1 MKKNCSLEEKLA
13 AIRLVEQGQSARSV
27 SDKLHLGH
35 HILYEWLSAYRDQG
49 LEGLKPKGKRERRLS
64 YEEKCKIVRE
74 YQESELTL
82 YQLSVKHNV
91 SSSQL
96 GNWVR
101 LAERNGFEALLPK
114 KSGHPKA
121 GMVRTKRLPKEE
133 YEKENERLRKE
144 NERLRLE
151 NLLLKKV
158 RALVEEREAQNR
170 AIGRKPSKN

>member
-1 MKKNCSLEEKLA
+1 MKRNFSIEEKLS
-13 AIRLVEQGQSARSV
+13 AIGLVFQGESARSV
-27 SDKLHLGH
+27 SRKLHLDH
-35 HILYEWLSAYRDQG
+35 HNLYEWIESYKLRG
-49 LEGLKPKGKRERRLS
+49 IEGLKPKGKRPRILS

-82 YQLSVKHNV
+82 FQLSAKYQLS
-91 SSSQL
+91 SSII
-96 GNWVR
+96 GNWVK
-101 LAERNGFEALLPK
+101 LVERNGFEALE
-114 KSGHPKA
+114 SRRSRHFQTGEH
-121 GMVRTKRLPKEE
+121 MVKRLPKEE

>member
-1 MKKNCSLEEKLA
+1 MKKEFSLEEKMS
-13 AIRLVEQGQSARSV
+13 AIGFVFQGESAHSV
-27 SDKLHLGH
+27 SRRLHLGH
-35 HILYEWLSAYRDQG
+35 HILYEWIERYKLLG
-49 LEGLKPKGKRERRLS
+49 IEGLKLKSKKKKRLS

-82 YQLSVKHNV
+82 FQLSAKYQLS
-91 SSSQL
+91 SSII
-96 GNWVR
+96 GNWVK
-101 LAERNGFEALLPK
+101 LVERNGFEALE
-114 KSGHPKA
+114 SRRSRHFQTGEH
-121 GMVRTKRLPKEE
+121 MVKRLPKEE

>member
-1 MKKNCSLEEKLA
+1 MKRHLSLEEKLA
-13 AIRLVEQGQSARSV
+13 IIKQVEQGQSVRSV
-27 SDKLHLGH
+27 SDRLHLGR
-35 HILYEWLSAYRDQG
+35 HIVYEWVAAYKDRGIQG
-49 LEGLKPKGKRERRLS
+49 LAPRRKRENRRS

-96 GNWVR
+96 GIWVR
-101 LAERNGFEALLPK
+101 LAEKNGLEALVPK
-114 KSGHPKA
+114 KRGPKT

-133 YEKENERLRKE
+133 CEKENERLRKE

-151 NLLLKKV
+151 ILLLKKV
-158 RALVEEREAQNR
+158 KALVEEREARNK

>member
-35 HILYEWLSAYRDQG
+35 HILYEWLSAYRYQG
-49 LEGLKPKGKRERRLS
+49 IEGLKPKEKRGNKFS
-64 YEEKCKIVRE
+64 YEEKCEIVRE

-82 YQLSVKHNV
+82 YQLSVKYNV

-96 GNWVR
+96 GSWVR
-101 LAERNGFEALLPK
+101 LAERNGFEALRPK
-114 KSGHPKA
+114 KPVYQKT
-121 GMVRTKRLPKEE
+121 GMVRMKQLPKEE
-133 YEKENERLRKE
+133 CEKEIERLRNE

-158 RALVEEREAQNR
+158 KALVEEREARNK

>member
-1 MKKNCSLEEKLA
+1 MKKEFSLEEKLC
-13 AIRLVEQGQSARSV
+13 AIGFVFQGESARSV
-27 SDKLHLGH
+27 SRKLHLNRNKM
-35 HILYEWLSAYRDQG
+35 YEWLAAYKEHGIQG
-49 LEGLKPKGKRERRLS
+49 LVAKERRKKKLS
-64 YEEKCKIVRE
+64 YEEKCKIIHE

-82 YQLSVKHNV
+82 YQLSGKYGV
-91 SSSQL
+91 SSTVLS
-96 GNWVR
+96 NWAR
-101 LAERNGFEALLPK
+101 LVEDGGFEALTPK
-114 KSGHPKA
+114 KRGPKTS
-121 GMVRTKRLPKEE
+121 MVRTKRLPKEE

>member
-1 MKKNCSLEEKLA
+1 MKRHLSLEEKLA
-13 AIRLVEQGQSARSV
+13 IIKQVEQGQSVRSV
-27 SDKLHLGH
+27 SDRLHLGR
-35 HILYEWLSAYRDQG
+35 HIVYEWVAAYKDSGIQG
-49 LEGLKPKGKRERRLS
+49 LVPKRKRENRRS

-101 LAERNGFEALLPK
+101 LAEKSGFEALAPK
-114 KSGHPKA
+114 KRGPKI
-121 GMVRTKRLPKEE
+121 GMVRMKRLPKEE
-133 YEKENERLRKE
+133 CEKENERLRKE

-151 NLLLKKV
+151 ILLLKKV

>member
-1 MKKNCSLEEKLA
+1 MKRHCSLEEKLA
-13 AIRLVEQGQSARSV
+13 ILKLVEEGQSVRSV
-27 SDKLHLGH
+27 SDKHHLGR
-35 HILYEWLSAYRDQG
+35 HIVYEWLAAYKDKGVQG
-49 LEGLKPKGKRERRLS
+49 LIPKNKRKNRLS

-96 GNWVR
+96 GIWVR
-101 LAERNGFEALLPK
+101 LAEKNGLEALVPK
-114 KSGHPKA
+114 KRGPKT
-121 GMVRTKRLPKEE
+121 GMVRMKRLPKEE
-133 YEKENERLRKE
+133 CEKENERLRKE

-151 NLLLKKV
+151 ILLLKKV
-158 RALVEEREAQNR
+158 KALVEEREARNK

>member
-1 MKKNCSLEEKLA
+1 MKRNCSLEEKLA

-35 HILYEWLSAYRDQG
+35 HILYEWLAAYKDRG
-49 LEGLKPKGKRERRLS
+49 VEGLKPKGKRPKRLS
-64 YEEKCKIVRE
+64 YEEKCKIIRE
-74 YQESELTL
+74 YQETELTL
-82 YQLSVKHNV
+82 YQLSAKYDIA
-91 SSSQL
+91 SSVL
-96 GNWVR
+96 ANWVR
-101 LAERNGFEALLPK
+101 LAEREGFEALAPRKLGRPK
-114 KSGHPKA
+114 TGRK
-121 GMVRTKRLPKEE
+121 MTKRLPKEE

-158 RALVEEREAQNR
+158 RALVEEREARNR

>member
-49 LEGLKPKGKRERRLS
+49 IEGLKPKGKRERRLS

-74 YQESELTL
+74 YQENELTL

-91 SSSQL
+91 TSSQL
-96 GNWVR
+96 GIWVR
-101 LAERNGFEALLPK
+101 LAEKYGFEALAPK
-114 KSGHPKA
+114 KRGPKT
-121 GMVRTKRLPKEE
+121 GMVRMKRLPKEE
-133 YEKENERLRKE
+133 CEKENERLRKE

-151 NLLLKKV
+151 ILLLKKV
-158 RALVEEREAQNR
+158 RALVEEREARNK

>member
-49 LEGLKPKGKRERRLS
+49 IEGLKPKGKRERRLS

-96 GNWVR
+96 GIWVR
-101 LAERNGFEALLPK
+101 LAEKNGLEALVPK
-114 KSGHPKA
+114 KRGPKT

-133 YEKENERLRKE
+133 CEKENERLRKE

-151 NLLLKKV
+151 ILLLKKV
-158 RALVEEREAQNR
+158 KALVEEREARNK

>member
-1 MKKNCSLEEKLA
+1 MKRSYSLEEKLC
-13 AIRLVEQGQSARSV
+13 AIGFVFQGESARSV
-27 SDKLHLGH
+27 SRRFHLGH
-35 HILYEWLSAYRDQG
+35 HILYEWLESYKLRG
-49 LEGLKPKGKRERRLS
+49 IEGLKPHGNKKRWLP

-74 YQESELTL
+74 YKESNLTL
-82 YQLSVKHNV
+82 YQLSVKYNI
-91 SSSQL
+91 SNSAISA
-96 GNWVR
+96 WVK
-101 LAERNGFEALLPK
+101 LAERSGYEALDSH
-114 KSGHPKA
+114 KSRHSKTGKC
-121 GMVRTKRLPKEE
+121 MVKRLPKEA